1 MKKINILIIILISA
15 LQVQAQLP
23 DTFRYQAVVKTDAGA
38 LLASQ
43 NVSFRFEIFSNTVE
57 EYGGTKIYSETHQV
71 TTNAKGV
78 ADLSIGQGI
87 AEQGTFATI
96 DWSTGTYYIRIS
108 INKGS
113 GFVTIGEQQ
122 LLSTP
127 YVQMANSAG
136 NIVKTA
142 TDDTTWGL
150 SINNTGVLTTFPFP
164 KGYTKL
170 VWNDEFDGTGLPD
183 DTKWGYEKG
192 YVRSSELQYYAEKRI
207 ENSYQQG
214 GLLHIVARQDS
225 SIIDGEMRPM
235 SSASV
240 ITKGKAAWLYGYVEV
255 RAKVP
260 YMAGIG
266 TWPAIWMMPRDDFYG
281 GWPRSGEIDILE
293 YVASD
298 YRYVHFSQHS
308 YKYTNENGANLHK
321 TAKRYCPTAYTEFH
335 TYGLQWTPET
345 MVWYLDG
352 VEKYRVNNLE
362 HLWSSWPF
370 NKPFY
375 LFLNLAMGGWGG
387 TTNTQLLR
395 DNPQDYQIDYV
406 RVFQ

>member
-1 MKKINILIIILISA
+1 MRRLKLVILVLSFVS
-15 LQVQAQLP
+15 QTYGQFPGV
-23 DTFRYQAVVKTDAGA
+23 FKYQAVVKDDVG
-38 LLASQ
+38 LLMVSKS
-43 NVSFRFEIFSNTVE
+43 VSFRFDIISNTIE
-57 EYGGTKIYSETHQV
+57 EYGGTKVYSETHQT
-71 TTNAKGV
+71 TTNSAGV
-78 ADLSIGQGI
+78 ADLNIGAGI
-87 AEQGTFATI
+87 PTLGTFAGI
-96 DWSTGTYYIRIS
+96 DWSKGTYFVKIS
-108 INKGS
+108 IDRGKGY
-113 GFVTIGEQQ
+113 VNIGEQQ
-122 LLSTP
+122 LLNAP
-127 YVQMANSAG
+127 YVKLADIAG
-136 NIVKTA
+136 NIVKTS
-142 TDDTTWGL
+142 DNGTTWGL
-150 SINNTGVLTTFPFP
+150 TVDNSGEISSVVFP
-164 KGYTKL
+164 KGYSQM
-170 VWNDEFDGTGLPD
+170 VWNDEFNGAGLPD
-183 DTKWGYEKG
+183 DSKWTYEKG

-214 GLLHIVARQDS
+214 GFLHIVARQDS

-281 GWPRSGEIDILE
+281 GWPRSGEIDIME

-308 YKYTNENGANLHK
+308 YKYTNVDGANLHK
-321 TAKRYCPTAYTEFH
+321 TTKSYCPTAYSEFH

-345 MVWYLDG
+345 MIWYLDG
-352 VEKYRVNNLE
+352 VQKFKVNNVE

-370 NKPFY
+370 NKPFF

-395 DNPQDYQIDYV
+395 NNPQDYQIDYV
-406 RVFQ
+406 RIFQ